1 MGMEHRSSLEL
12 CNTQELG
19 RGLREI
25 GADAILATSK
35 RNVGYLGGNT
45 INNPSAH
52 APEGAPLKQYAA
64 WCPDGDRLIP
74 TPMVDRSRYDQIV
87 GPVSRR

>member
-19 RGLREI
+19 RLLREI

-52 APEGAPLKQYAA
+52 APEGKGNPSVPSKPRTLKT
-64 WCPDGDRLIP
+64 GRL
-74 TPMVDRSRYDQIV
+74 MS
-87 GPVSRR
+87 